1 MSMRRRPKGT
11 FVVEITTA
19 NPNWLSVGEMV
30 FVHRLFPSFRIKP
43 SVSKSEVSDLGVD
56 DRLAILILVAI
67 LLEQKEAEE

>member
-11 FVVEITTA
+11 FVVEITAA
-19 NPNWLSVGEMV
+19 NPNWLSVGEMA

-56 DRLAILILVAI
+56 DRLAILVAI